1 MALVFTLVTWAE
13 SQYQLGHC
21 LKSLLQGPLELGM
34 GKWVGYGSI
43 SSTPRWVHRVAGS
56 IFRVTSENLRHP
68 QKMLADV
75 KGGGE
80 GEGLGEPV
88 TDTHS
93 SRGSSDLC
101 SYLIL

>member
-1 MALVFTLVTWAE
+1 
-13 SQYQLGHC
+13 
-21 LKSLLQGPLELGM
+21 M
-34 GKWVGYGSI
+34 GGRVGYGSI
-43 SSTPRWVHRVAGS
+43 SSTPRWVHRVAGA
-56 IFRVTSENLRHP
+56 IFRVTSKNLRHP

-75 KGGGE
+75 K

-101 SYLIL
+101 SCLIL